1 LDEKGKKYI
10 SYATD
15 GATRMR
21 QIIADLLEFSRVGK
35 TINVAEN
42 IELNKLVNEVVHLFK
57 KEIKEKKALIKI
69 GPLPTIHFP
78 SSPIRQIFQNL
89 ISNALKYCAPKE
101 IPQISILSIELKDYW
116 QISVIDNGIGIDPQF
131 QGAIFQ
137 IFHRLHT
144 RAEYPGTGMGL
155 AITQKIIEN
164 LGGIIW
170 IESELG
176 KGASFHFTLKK

>member
-1 LDEKGKKYI
+1 
-10 SYATD
+10 
-15 GATRMR
+15 M
-21 QIIADLLEFSRVGK
+21 K
-35 TINVAEN
+35 T
-42 IELNKLVNEVVHLFK
+42 K

-89 ISNALKYCAPKE
+89 ISNALKYCASKE
-101 IPQISILSIELKDYW
+101 IPQISIRSIELKDYW